1 MPIINPDWV
10 PPVESTFDVKKPIRS
25 EQGLMLAGNPIAIA
39 EGKPGAPR
47 VWGLGQGLKRIATFT
62 DDTTIS
68 EVEFTGLPASSYF
81 LVEVQSI
88 TCAVAG
94 LTSYNL
100 QVAASN
106 DGGSTYSAFVNTGA
120 ASSSATLT
128 NLFARFGCLGI
139 GRLAGLTSGGGFGGS
154 ASSVAF
160 AGPADALRFRIFA
173 DGSARDIDDVARLD
187 IYTEYREVVL

>member
-1 MPIINPDWV
+1 MPSYNAAAVSDAVIA
-10 PPVESTFDVKKPIRS
+10 FKKGITLQ
-25 EQGLMLAGNPIAIA
+25 QGRALRDNPIAIA
-39 EGKPGAPR
+39 EGAAGAPR

-81 LVEVQSI
+81 LIEVQSI

-106 DGGSTYSAFVNTGA
+106 DGGSTYSAFVNTTPA
-120 ASSSATLT
+120 FTSATAT
-128 NLFARFGCLGI
+128 NLVGRFGCLGI
-139 GRLAGLTSGGGFGGS
+139 GRLAGLTSAGGFGAS
-154 ASSVAF
+154 ASSAAF

-173 DGSARDIDDVARLD
+173 DASARDIDDVVRLD

>member
-1 MPIINPDWV
+1 MAQW
-10 PPVESTFDVKKPIRS
+10 TFIDPNTLLPGDPWTSAKAQAAFENLEAV
-25 EQGLMLAGNPIAIA
+25 A
-39 EGKPGAPR
+39 EGAPGAPR

-81 LVEVQSI
+81 LIEVQSI

-106 DGGSTYSAFVNTGA
+106 DGGSTYSAFVNTGVVFTN
-120 ASSSATLT
+120 ATGT
-128 NLFARFGCLGI
+128 NLLGRFGCLGI
-139 GRLAGLTSGGGFGGS
+139 GQLRLSGVTTSGGFGGLALS
-154 ASSVAF
+154 AAF
-160 AGPADALRFRIFA
+160 VGPADALRFRIFA
-173 DGSARDIDDVARLD
+173 NGSARDIDDVARLD